1 MLWICQSSVRFS
13 TNVMTPLKADINRNC
28 SKGSI
33 KFHPGL
39 YASPPESVITVSF
52 VTDEPVMHSA
62 VTMNIPLRITVASR
76 VHLTADIYP
85 KTLVSHTC
93 GGHTPPHS
101 FQTLSCLFFSIQQTS
116 TTSVCQEIFVTLCS
130 SSRVPIFRWTGS
142 QGCDPPPTDMRDC
155 DLSISI
161 VARQQDEHSAVFD
174 VEGKLSRSV

>member
-13 TNVMTPLKADINRNC
+13 TNVMNPLKADINRNC

-62 VTMNIPLRITVASR
+62 VTMNIPLRITIWQLTFTPKHLSVTR
-76 VHLTADIYP
+76 VGDIHP
-85 KTLVSHTC
+85 HIHFKRFLVC
-93 GGHTPPHS
+93 S
-101 FQTLSCLFFSIQQTS
+101 FQSSKQARPQ
-116 TTSVCQEIFVTLCS
+116 SVKRSLWLCA
-130 SSRVPIFRWTGS
+130 VPPELNPIFRWTGS

>member
-13 TNVMTPLKADINRNC
+13 TNVMNPLKADINRNC

-33 KFHPGL
+33 KFLPGL

-130 SSRVPIFRWTGS
+130 SSRVEPNLSVDRLTGLWS
-142 QGCDPPPTDMRDC
+142 SPDRY
-155 DLSISI
+155 
-161 VARQQDEHSAVFD
+161 
-174 VEGKLSRSV
+174 EGLWSVNQYCSPAAGRTLCRVWCGG